1 MQFNAEVQEKEGGK
15 LRLHYSRLF
24 YRAVLHTTKMALRK
38 ACALCYCRSTRS
50 PRPFHLL
57 GARPAR
63 DTPDYEAGRLHP
75 YSGRMCTHAH
85 FHT

>member
-63 DTPDYEAGRLHP
+63 DTPDYEVSAPPLQRPHVHTRP
-75 YSGRMCTHAH
+75 